1 MSPVRCESNRVMKI
15 LVTGGGGFLGSAI
28 CAQLVAHGHAV
39 RSFNRSAAA
48 LPDGVEQHR
57 GDIAGREAVL
67 AAAAGVD
74 AIVHSAGKVGAWGPA
89 QEYHDINV
97 RGIDNVLAA
106 CAHHGIRRLVF
117 TSSPSV
123 VQRGSDIEGDD
134 ESLPYPEH
142 FASVYA
148 QTKALAEQRVLAANG
163 ANLATVALRPHFIW
177 GAGDPNLLP
186 RVLARARVG
195 RLRLIGK
202 TDKRVDI
209 VHVDDAARAHV
220 LALDK
225 LAIGSPIAGKAYF
238 ISQDEPITHARLFG
252 AWLSAAGLPPE
263 TRRIPVWLAH
273 ALAAALE
280 GAYRAFGVRSEPP
293 LTRFIVEEFSTSHW
307 FDIRAAKRDLGYAPQ
322 VGFEEGMRRLQLHLA
337 KADVSSEDRSLL

>member
-1 MSPVRCESNRVMKI
+1 MKI

-28 CAQLVAHGHAV
+28 CAQLLARGHAV
-39 RSFNRSAAA
+39 RSFNRSPA
-48 LPDGVEQHR
+48 PVSNGVESHR
-57 GDIAGREAVL
+57 GDIADREAVL

-97 RGIDNVLAA
+97 RGTDNVLAA
-106 CAHHGIRRLVF
+106 CAHHAIGKLVF

-123 VQRGSDIEGDD
+123 VQCGRDIEGAD

-177 GAGDPNLLP
+177 GPGDPNLLP
-186 RVLARARVG
+186 RVLARARAG
-195 RLRLIGK
+195 RLRLIGHI
-202 TDKRVDI
+202 DKRVDI
-209 VHVDDAARAHV
+209 VQVEDAARAHV
-220 LALDK
+220 LALERLD
-225 LAIGSPIAGKAYF
+225 IGVPIAGKAYF
-238 ISQDEPITHARLFG
+238 ISQDEPITHARLFA
-252 AWLSAAGLPPE
+252 AWLAAAGLPTQTP
-263 TRRIPVWLAH
+263 RIPVWLAH
-273 ALAAALE
+273 ALAATFE
-280 GAYRAFGVRSEPP
+280 GVYRAFGVRSEPP

-307 FDIRAAKRDLGYAPQ
+307 FNIGAAKRDLGYSAQ
-322 VGFEEGMRRLQLHLA
+322 VGFDEGMRRLTRHLA
-337 KADVSSEDRSLL
+337 AGSD

>member
-1 MSPVRCESNRVMKI
+1 MKV

-28 CAQLVAHGHAV
+28 CAQLAARGHAV
-39 RSFNRSAAA
+39 RAFNRSATTTTAA
-48 LPDGVEQHR
+48 DIEQRR
-57 GDIAGREAVL
+57 GDIANLDDVL

-97 RGIDNVLAA
+97 RGTDNVLVA
-106 CAHHGIRRLVF
+106 CAQHGIRKLVL

-123 VQRGSDIEGDD
+123 VQRGSDIDGAD
-134 ESLPYPEH
+134 ESLPYPAH

-163 ANLATVALRPHFIW
+163 ADLATVALRPHFIW
-177 GAGDPNLLP
+177 GPGDPNLLP
-186 RVLARARVG
+186 RVLARARAG

-209 VHVDDAARAHV
+209 VYVDDAARAHV
-220 LALDK
+220 LALEHLD
-225 LAIGSPIAGKAYF
+225 IGSPIAGKAYF
-238 ISQDEPITHARLFG
+238 ISQDDPITHARLFG
-252 AWLSAAGLPPE
+252 AWLAAAGLPVE
-263 TRRIPVWLAH
+263 MGRIPVWLAH
-273 ALAAALE
+273 ALAVAFEGSYHAL
-280 GAYRAFGVRSEPP
+280 GVRSEPP

-307 FDIRAAKRDLGYAPQ
+307 FDISAAKRDLGYAPQ
-322 VGFEEGMRRLQLHLA
+322 VDFEEGMRRLTRHLA
-337 KADVSSEDRSLL
+337 AARA